1 MLNLDSNWE
10 IYWEKSHNEK
20 QKGILDYL
28 LFEYAKGNIG
38 LFTFR
43 ISASTKLIK
52 FWKRE
57 SK

>member
-1 MLNLDSNWE
+1 M
-10 IYWEKSHNEK
+10 KSK
-20 QKGILDYL
+20 KGILDYL